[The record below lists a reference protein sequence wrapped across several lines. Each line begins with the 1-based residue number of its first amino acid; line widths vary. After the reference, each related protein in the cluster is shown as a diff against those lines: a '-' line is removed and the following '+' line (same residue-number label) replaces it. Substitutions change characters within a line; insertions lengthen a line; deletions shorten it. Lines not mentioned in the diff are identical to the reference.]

1 MHYRH
6 QIKGRYFLVLVLFLN
21 IMTLLPVAFLI
32 KNPTP
37 HERLVMAGIWAYM
50 ALNTAG
56 RCWRLWDVLPE
67 PLSTYYNRFQNFLYR
82 RRTGKLWLQRSLIVI
97 FGINLGLGIA
107 TRFKQGHHGQPTG
120 TGEPEQLDHHR
131 LCGACSGA
139 EALAVAA
146 SKGRTAMKNPI
157 FWLAL
162 VAGNLAAAWI
172 IVIWRYT
179 GREHAEAGLM
189 NSIPLVLVPVCALL
203 VLALAVRIVG
213 RVWKLATK

>member
-1 MHYRH
+1 MNYRH

-21 IMTLLPVAFLI
+21 IMALLPVVFLI

-37 HERLVMAGIWAYM
+37 HERVVMAAIWAYM

-56 RCWRLWDVLPE
+56 MCWCLWDVLPE
-67 PLSTYYNRFQNFLYR
+67 PLSTYNRFQNFLYR
-82 RRTGKLWLQRSLIVI
+82 RRTGKPWLQRSWAVESLRGSSRDITSRTT
-97 FGINLGLGIA
+97 N
-107 TRFKQGHHGQPTG
+107 G
-120 TGEPEQLDHHR
+120 TGEREQRDHNR
-131 LCGACSGA
+131 LCGACSRA

-146 SKGRTAMKNPI
+146 SKVRTAMKNPI

-179 GREHAEAGLM
+179 GREHAEVVLM
-189 NSIPLVLVPVCALL
+189 NSIPLVLAPVCALL
-203 VLALAVRIVG
+203 VLALAVWIVG